1 MKEFRKIQQVNQTK
15 KSTNE
20 TTTYCGHIFEAKPHD
35 ICYVSPALTPLQTVR
50 YTKRTCT
57 LTKLHILVSH
67 NFKSSIFVL

>member
-35 ICYVSPALTPLQTVR
+35 ICYEKQHINRLKIVR
-50 YTKRTCT
+50 YSYY
-57 LTKLHILVSH
+57 IPW
-67 NFKSSIFVL
+67 